1 MLKNSTH
8 IVDVYKSIMKFKT
21 LSDEIIQL
29 VKTDKIDKEI
39 KLDTDIILEVLLI
52 QHQELN
58 EKLVYSLL
66 WLEKNKK
73 NELLNYLLK
82 KVEDEK
88 SFCSLFKDR
97 LDTTENCTK
106 LALSLAEIDAYIQYL
121 EDGTEMLMTNIKPL
135 KDLKVVRDNLK
146 LDSEKIFN
154 LKKNVVT
161 NNDKMK
167 FVSHLSSLPSAVLS
181 LELYTIYEYIM
192 MEKEK

>member
-29 VKTDKIDKEI
+29 VKIDKVDKEI

-88 SFCSLFKDR
+88 SFCSLYKDR

-121 EDGTEMLMTNIKPL
+121 EDGTEMLMTNIKSL

-167 FVSHLSSLPSAVLS
+167 FVTHLSSLPSAVLS